1 MERYEYAIWGIY
13 GDDSS
18 ESLLATKNKQGEF
31 ISSKAE
37 ALEII
42 ESIKQAVNLGKFH
55 NIRDVRIQAINMNN
69 ANDVNSMFI
78 GAISK

>member
-42 ESIKQAVNLGKFH
+42 EGIKQAVNLGKFH